1 MIALEKR
8 FVIGGQNPSD
18 PLFSH
23 PLKSIPR
30 ERFEPLEFLKKKKKC
45 KLQSVIIT
53 GNDELGSS
61 KVYSIVRTTL
71 LLVYKNTKIPFE
83 YISTIGL

>member
-1 MIALEKR
+1 MRALCSDTIIIALMIALEKR

-23 PLKSIPR
+23 PLKSSVSSR
-30 ERFEPLEFLKKKKKC
+30 VSNLWKKKKKC

-53 GNDELGSS
+53 GNDEFGSFEGVFDRANDS
-61 KVYSIVRTTL
+61 VASI
-71 LLVYKNTKIPFE
+71 
-83 YISTIGL
+83 

>member
-30 ERFEPLEFLKKKKKC
+30 ERFEPSFESLEKKKKC

-53 GNDELGSS
+53 GNDELGSFEGVFDRANDS
-61 KVYSIVRTTL
+61 VASI
-71 LLVYKNTKIPFE
+71 
-83 YISTIGL
+83 

>member
-53 GNDELGSS
+53 GNDEFGSFEGVFDRANNS
-61 KVYSIVRTTL
+61 VASI
-71 LLVYKNTKIPFE
+71 
-83 YISTIGL
+83 